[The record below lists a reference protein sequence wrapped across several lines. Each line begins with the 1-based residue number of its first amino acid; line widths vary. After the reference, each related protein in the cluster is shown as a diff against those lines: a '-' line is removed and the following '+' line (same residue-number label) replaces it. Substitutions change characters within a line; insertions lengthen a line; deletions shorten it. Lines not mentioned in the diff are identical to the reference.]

1 MIKNLV
7 RICVSILATFLALIA
22 LWQFR
27 IVVIF
32 VLISLMLA
40 ASIKPLFSRL
50 DGLRSFVRIV
60 WIMIYILVVMGL
72 IFALI
77 FTIQASAIEL
87 HNLAQSASVQD
98 EWRLPLW
105 LSASFQ
111 QTILSWLPLPSVLF
125 QTIIGPEGELVLPAI
140 LGIAQSV
147 GGIGAAIAII
157 LILSVYWSANQVHFE
172 RLWLSLLPSDQ
183 RKRAR
188 GIWQTIEFEIGAY
201 IRGQGL
207 LSLLIGLCLGLGY
220 WLIGSPSPALLG
232 LTGALASLVPVVGGV
247 LIIVPTLIIGLLTS
261 TEIGLITV
269 IYTMIVLV
277 VFQIWIK
284 PRLFNRRWDNSILT
298 VIILIAMAD
307 AFGIIGI
314 ILAPPISSVC
324 QIIWDRL
331 VVHRVATGAAAQVS
345 DLIERLASVNQT
357 INAMDEPHP
366 PLVASAME
374 RITNLVAAAEPELQ
388 EASQADSLN
397 PPLFGDY

>member
-7 RICVSILATFLALIA
+7 RICVSILTTLLALIA

-40 ASIKPLFSRL
+40 ASIKPLFTRL
-50 DGLRSFVRIV
+50 VGRRLFVRIV
-60 WIMIYILVVMGL
+60 WILIYILVAMGL

-105 LSASFQ
+105 LSDSFQ

-125 QTIIGPEGELVLPAI
+125 QTIIGPEGELVLPAL
-140 LGIAQSV
+140 LGIAQSIGEIV
-147 GGIGAAIAII
+147 AAGIII

-201 IRGQGL
+201 IREQGL

-220 WLIGSPSPALLG
+220 WLFGSPSPALLG

-261 TEIGLITV
+261 AEIGLITV
-269 IYTMIVLV
+269 IYTMSVLV
-277 VFQIWIK
+277 AVQIWIK
-284 PRLFNRRWDNSILT
+284 PRLINHRWDNSILT
-298 VIILIAMAD
+298 MIILIAMAD

-314 ILAPPISSVC
+314 ILAPPISAVF

-345 DLIERLASVNQT
+345 DLIERLASVKET

-366 PLVASAME
+366 PLVTSAME

-397 PPLFGDY
+397 PPLIGDY

>member
-7 RICVSILATFLALIA
+7 RICVSILTTLLALIA

-40 ASIKPLFSRL
+40 ASIKPLFTRL
-50 DGLRSFVRIV
+50 VGRRLFVRIV
-60 WIMIYILVVMGL
+60 WILIYILVAMGL

-105 LSASFQ
+105 LSDSFQ

-125 QTIIGPEGELVLPAI
+125 QTIIGPEGELVLPAL
-140 LGIAQSV
+140 LGIAQSIGEIV
-147 GGIGAAIAII
+147 AAGIII

-201 IRGQGL
+201 IREQGL

-220 WLIGSPSPALLG
+220 WLFGSPSPALLG

-261 TEIGLITV
+261 AEISLITV
-269 IYTMIVLV
+269 IYTMIILV

-284 PRLFNRRWDNSILT
+284 PRLFNHRWDNSILT
-298 VIILIAMAD
+298 VIILITMAD

-314 ILAPPISSVC
+314 ILAPPISAVF

-331 VVHRVATGAAAQVS
+331 VVHRAATGAAAQVS
-345 DLIERLASVNQT
+345 DLIERLASVKET

-366 PLVASAME
+366 PLVTSAME
-374 RITNLVAAAEPELQ
+374 RMTNLVAAAEPELQ

-397 PPLFGDY
+397 PPLIGDY